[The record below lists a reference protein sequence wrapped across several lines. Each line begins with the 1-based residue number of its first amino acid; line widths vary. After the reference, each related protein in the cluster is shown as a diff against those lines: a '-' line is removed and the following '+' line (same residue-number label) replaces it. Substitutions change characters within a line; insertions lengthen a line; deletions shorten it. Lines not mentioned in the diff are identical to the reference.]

1 MTEDRCYT
9 SPTGAH
15 QWKAFHECVYCT
27 QKWLPAEP
35 CVDPDEIEAHKYVE
49 PEPLWPKVL
58 GAVIAIILIG
68 LVFGPVGV
76 IK

>member
-1 MTEDRCYT
+1 MTTLRE
-9 SPTGAH
+9 A
-15 QWKAFHECVYCT
+15 V
-27 QKWLPAEP
+27 EP
-35 CVDPDEIEAHKYVE
+35 FVDPDEIEAHRPVEPE

-68 LVFGPVGV
+68 LIFGPVGV